1 MTYLIIVG
9 WDANNHPVRTNIMET
24 LEEADAL
31 VNKLINDMPEGLEAP
46 DTFHVPDPEVD
57 PSYIVVDPITKTIT
71 VDVVALEAEANAK
84 AMAVLREK
92 RNQLLHESDWW
103 ALNDLSISET
113 QTSYRQALR
122 DLPANTAD
130 PSSPVWPVKP
140 V

>member
-1 MTYLIIVG
+1 MNYLIIAG

-71 VDVVALEAEANAK
+71 VDIAASEAEANARAAEEVQK
-84 AMAVLREK
+84 NR
-92 RNQLLHESDWW
+92 
-103 ALNDLSISET
+103 
-113 QTSYRQALR
+113 RQAYQEE
-122 DLPANTAD
+122 AD
-130 PSSPVWPVKP
+130 PLFFEEQRGEVSAGTHAAKVAEIKLRFPK
-140 V
+140 